1 MIQRVQRW
9 LRREGTVG
17 FLLFLVACC
26 VVWSIFLSLFWG
38 SHFVP
43 HLAPD
48 DDTMHKT
55 VIYFMIGGEDFYSA
69 WRHAAIVCG
78 DLSDLR
84 IYRTPLIFYAVVVL
98 TGWAG
103 DAFVFPLSVLCVL
116 VAACN
121 LILSFWT
128 TRRMLGSG
136 WAGIAASF
144 TQYAYFFNVIP
155 RFQISLFAMPFL
167 ILAVYWAWQNR
178 PWLASGS
185 FALSF
190 LIKESFGFA
199 LPAILILYLL
209 RRQIR
214 HILISVGIFAV
225 ATTLYLL
232 HLLIAQPTF
241 YPPMLF
247 AATLPMILYN
257 LAGFLWFG
265 FITLYYNVIL
275 PVTIGGNYPFSPIP
289 PFLPYPLFLI
299 LLILQ
304 VVLVWGPLLWWTINM
319 IRYRQHLV
327 IGILGY
333 ILWLVPLAIT
343 ATAPANSFHLLWI
356 DFAVWRWFAP
366 AYVGFQL
373 LVATSWHQLQQR
385 MKETPKLDEM
395 ASI

>member
-1 MIQRVQRW
+1 MQRW
-9 LRREGTVG
+9 LQQEGTVG
-17 FLLFLVACC
+17 FLIFLAACC

-43 HLAPD
+43 HFAPD

-55 VIYFMIGGEDFYSA
+55 VIYFMLGGEDFYSA
-69 WRHAAIVCG
+69 WRHAAIICG

-84 IYRTPLIFYAVVVL
+84 IYRTPIIFYTVVIL

-103 DAFVFPLSVLCVL
+103 DAFVFPLSVLCVV
-116 VAACN
+116 VAASN

-136 WAGIAASF
+136 WAGMAASF
-144 TQYAYFFNVIP
+144 AQYAYFFNVIP

-167 ILAVYWAWQNR
+167 IMAVYWAWQNR

-185 FALSF
+185 FAISF

-199 LPAILILYLL
+199 LPAILALYLI

-214 HILISVGIFAV
+214 YFFITVGISAAAIV
-225 ATTLYLL
+225 LYLL
-232 HLLIAQPTF
+232 HLFIAQPTF

-247 AATLPMILYN
+247 AATPSMILIN
-257 LAGFLWFG
+257 LVGFLWFG
-265 FITLYYNVIL
+265 FIALYYNVIL

-289 PFLPYPLFLI
+289 PFLPYPLFLT

-304 VVLVWGPLLWWTINM
+304 VVFVWGPIIWWTYYL
-319 IRYRQHLV
+319 IRYHHNLEL
-327 IGILGY
+327 GIFGY

-343 ATAPANSFHLLWI
+343 ATAPATLFSLLWI

-366 AYVGFQL
+366 GYVGFQL
-373 LVATSWHQLQQR
+373 LVAISWHQLRQR
-385 MKETPKLDEM
+385 MKKPRKLGGI